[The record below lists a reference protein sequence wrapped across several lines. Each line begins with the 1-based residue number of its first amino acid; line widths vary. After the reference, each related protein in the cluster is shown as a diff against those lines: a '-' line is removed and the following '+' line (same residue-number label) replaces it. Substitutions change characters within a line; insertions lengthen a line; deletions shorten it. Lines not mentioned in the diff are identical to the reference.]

1 MLLSIIA
8 PTYNEAQNV
17 EPFILAIKKTM
28 KNFKGYEIIFVDDN
42 SLDRTYEVVKHLSK
56 KYKNIRCIR
65 RIGRRG
71 LSSAVI
77 EGCLSS
83 SADLLVIM
91 DADLQHD
98 ESKILEMIKI
108 QKKYKLDIVVG
119 SRFLKKKNTTAL
131 SKKRNA
137 VSKAANWLANKISR
151 VQLSDPM
158 SGFFL
163 VKREIVEA
171 QAPKLTGLGFKIL
184 LDIFSSIGNKVKY
197 KEISF
202 NFKARKFGES
212 KLDAMVV
219 WEYLLLLWETRFGKI
234 IPARF
239 LSFCTIGGTG
249 VLTHLMVLFVLKTYG
264 ISFILS
270 QSIATFSAMTSN
282 FFLNNILTYRDRQK
296 KGLQAFKALII
307 FYITCGLGAVANVG
321 IANYLYLGKLNE
333 VSITWY
339 ISGIVGAL
347 VGAIWNFLMSS
358 MLTWK
363 VR

>member
-8 PTYNEAQNV
+8 PTYNEAENI
-17 EPFILAIKKTM
+17 EPFILAIKKSM
-28 KNFKGYEIIFVDDN
+28 ENFKSYEIIFVDDN
-42 SLDRTYEVVKHLSK
+42 SQDKTYEVAKRLSK
-56 KYKNIRCIR
+56 KYKNVRCIR
-65 RIGRRG
+65 RIARRG

-83 SADLLVIM
+83 SAELLMVM

-98 ESKILEMIKI
+98 ESKILEMMKI
-108 QKKYKLDIVVG
+108 QKKYNLDMVVG
-119 SRFLKKKNTTAL
+119 SRFLVKNFTSSL
-131 SKKRNA
+131 SKKRNTLSQ
-137 VSKAANWLANKISR
+137 VANWLANKISR
-151 VQLSDPM
+151 VKLSDPM

-163 VKREIVEA
+163 VKREIIET

-184 LDIFSSIGNKVKY
+184 LDIFASVKNKVKY
-197 KEISF
+197 KEVSF
-202 NFKARKFGES
+202 NFKKRKFGES
-212 KLDAMVV
+212 KLSALVV

-239 LSFCTIGGTG
+239 ISFCLIGGTG
-249 VLTHLMVLFVLKTYG
+249 VLTHLMVLFILKYHG
-264 ISFILS
+264 ISFIFA
-270 QSIATFSAMTSN
+270 QSTATFTAMTSN

-296 KGLQAFKALII
+296 KGFQAFKALII
-307 FYITCGLGAVANVG
+307 FYITCGLGAIANVG
-321 IANYLYLGKLNE
+321 IANYLYLGKINE
-333 VSITWY
+333 FSVSWY

-347 VGAIWNFLMSS
+347 VGAVWNFLMSS

>member
-1 MLLSIIA
+1 MLLSIIT

-17 EPFILAIKKTM
+17 EPFILAVKKAM
-28 KNFKGYEIIFVDDN
+28 KKCKDYEIIFVDDN
-42 SLDRTYEVVKHLSK
+42 SQDKTYEIVKNLSK
-56 KYKNIRCIR
+56 KYHNVRCIR
-65 RIGRRG
+65 RIARRG

-83 SADLLVIM
+83 SSELLVIM

-108 QKKYKLDIVVG
+108 QKNHNLDIVVA
-119 SRFLKKKNTTAL
+119 SRFLEKKYTSAL
-131 SKKRNA
+131 SIKRNI

-151 VQLSDPM
+151 VKLSDPM

-163 VKREIVEA
+163 VKRKIIEDK
-171 QAPKLTGLGFKIL
+171 APKLTGLGFKIL
-184 LDIFSSIGNKVKY
+184 LDIFSSVGSQVKY

-202 NFKARKFGES
+202 DFKSRKFGES

-239 LSFCTIGGTG
+239 LSFCAIGGTG
-249 VLTHLMVLFVLKTYG
+249 VLAHLMVLFILKNYG
-264 ISFILS
+264 ISFVLS

-321 IANYLYLGKLNE
+321 IANYLYLGKFNE

>member
-8 PTYNEAQNV
+8 PTYNEAKNI

-28 KNFKGYEIIFVDDN
+28 KSFKEYEIIFVDDN
-42 SLDRTYEVVKHLSK
+42 SLDKTYEVVKHFSK

-98 ESKILEMIKI
+98 ESKILEMIEI
-108 QKKYKLDIVVG
+108 QKKYNLDMVVG
-119 SRFLKKKNTTAL
+119 SRFLEKKITTAL
-131 SKKRNA
+131 SKKRNT
-137 VSKAANWLANKISR
+137 VSQVANWLANKISR

-163 VKREIVEA
+163 VKREIIEA

-184 LDIFSSIGNKVKY
+184 LDIFSSVGNKVRY
-197 KEISF
+197 KEVPF

-212 KLDAMVV
+212 KLNALVV

-239 LSFCTIGGTG
+239 LSFCAIGGTG
-249 VLTHLMVLFVLKTYG
+249 VLAHLMVLFILKNYG
-264 ISFILS
+264 ISFVLS

-321 IANYLYLGKLNE
+321 IANYLYLGKFNE

>member
-1 MLLSIIA
+1 MFLSIIA
-8 PTYNEAQNV
+8 PTYNEAQNI
-17 EPFILAIKKTM
+17 EPFILAVKKAM
-28 KNFKGYEIIFVDDN
+28 KNFRDYEIIFVDDN
-42 SLDRTYEVVKHLSK
+42 SQDKTYEVVKRYSK

-65 RIGRRG
+65 RIQRRG

-83 SADLLVIM
+83 SSDFLVIM

-98 ESKILEMIKI
+98 ENKILEMIRI
-108 QKKYKLDIVVG
+108 QKIYNLDIVVG
-119 SRFLKKKNTTAL
+119 SRFLKKSFTSAL
-131 SKKRNA
+131 SRKRNFI
-137 VSKAANWLANKISR
+137 SKFANWLANKISR
-151 VQLSDPM
+151 VELSDPM

-163 VKREIVEA
+163 VKREIIENH
-171 QAPKLTGLGFKIL
+171 APKLTGLGFKIL
-184 LDIFSSIGNKVKY
+184 LDIFSSAGNKVKY

-202 NFKARKFGES
+202 NFKTRKFGES
-212 KLDAMVV
+212 KLDTLVV
-219 WEYLLLLWETRFGKI
+219 WEYLLLLWETRFGKL

-239 LSFCTIGGTG
+239 LSFCAIGGTG
-249 VLTHLMVLFVLKTYG
+249 VLAHLIILSILKNQGLSFVM
-264 ISFILS
+264 S

-282 FFLNNILTYRDRQK
+282 FFLNNVLTYRDRQK
-296 KGLQAFKALII
+296 KGAQIIKGLII

-321 IANYLYLGKLNE
+321 IANYLYLEKLNE
-333 VSITWY
+333 LSISWY

-347 VGAIWNFLMSS
+347 VGAVWNFLMSS